1 MAIVTPSAQPAASK
15 TPPLPAAKPDAVATV
30 PAAHA
35 HHPLAL
41 DTRTTV
47 PGVRSSPGVLSLQ
60 ENLHALLD
68 HAWAQVHAGRALAG
82 YRLLGTPLSAL
93 WSEARGCGRADEMLA
108 WCRQHP
114 LHALAQQDPYT
125 QRATLKPR
133 GYAGDAVMMD
143 YIYQGTP
150 PPGTSALGAEIF
162 GATTRV
168 SMGLSVLYRRQLLKS
183 LIDDAV
189 VSVDAAR
196 VLSVASGHARELEG
210 SLVQSPHFQGE
221 FFALDQDP
229 LSCQEVQRVH
239 AGGRVHVINEGV
251 RDLLSPERGA
261 ALGCFDLIYSAG
273 LYDYLPDVLAR
284 RLTQRLLQ
292 LLAPGGRLVIA
303 NFVPGGSGR
312 GYMELFMDWTLVLRT
327 EVQMREL
334 AQAAGAAQV
343 HSFLD
348 PHRNVVYAELLREAA
363 A

>member
-1 MAIVTPSAQPAASK
+1 MLITNGNPRLTAAPD
-15 TPPLPAAKPDAVATV
+15 TVHTRNPLPVATSTPQWDV
-30 PAAHA
+30 QKN
-35 HHPLAL
+35 
-41 DTRTTV
+41 RTA
-47 PGVRSSPGVLSLQ
+47 LSLQ
-60 ENLHALLD
+60 DNVQALLD
-68 HAWAQVHAGRALAG
+68 HALAQVHNGRALAG
-82 YRLLGTPLSAL
+82 YRLLGSPLSAL
-93 WSEARGCGRADEMLA
+93 WSEARGCARAEEMTA

-125 QRATLKPR
+125 HRATTKPR

-150 PPGTSALGAEIF
+150 PPDTSAIAAEIF
-162 GATTRV
+162 GATTRA

-210 SLVQSPHFQGE
+210 SLVQSPHFHGE
-221 FFALDQDP
+221 FVALDQDP

-239 AGGRVHVINEGV
+239 AGGRVQVLNEGV
-251 RDLLSPERGA
+251 RDLLSPERAA
-261 ALGCFDLIYSAG
+261 ALGRFDLVYSAG

-292 LLAPGGRLVIA
+292 SLAPGGRLVIA
-303 NFVPGGSGR
+303 NFVPAGSGR

-327 EVQMREL
+327 EAQLRQL